1 MHDYALARANM
12 IKSQIRTNRVTDPRV
27 VEALTEV
34 PRERFVPKRLRDIA
48 YVDEDLE
55 FAPGRYLM
63 EPMVLARLLNE
74 LSIEGDELALV
85 IGAGSG
91 YSTAALAHLCGT
103 VVGIESDAEMAATA
117 SEILAGLGIDNAAI
131 VEGPLAD
138 GYVKQAPYDIIL
150 FDGAVSEVPEKIERQ
165 LAEGGRMAAVVR
177 SDGVGRATLFI
188 RTAGV
193 VSGRP
198 VFDAATPMLPG
209 FEKQPGFVF

>member
-1 MHDYALARANM
+1 MHDYDVARMNM
-12 IKSQIRTNRVTDPRV
+12 VKSQIRTNRVTDLRV
-27 VEALTEV
+27 VEALSEV
-34 PRERFVPKRLRDIA
+34 PRERFVPKRLRGIA
-48 YVDEDLE
+48 YIDEDLE
-55 FAPGRYLM
+55 IAAGRYLM

-91 YSTAALAHLCGT
+91 YSTAVLAYLCGT
-103 VVGIESDAEMAATA
+103 VVGVESDAEMAATA
-117 SEILAGLGIDNAAI
+117 SETLASLGIDNAAV
-131 VEGPLAD
+131 VEGPLAG
-138 GYVKQAPYDIIL
+138 GYAKQGPYDIVL
-150 FDGAVSEVPEKIERQ
+150 FDGAVSEVPDTIERQ

-177 SDGVGRATLFI
+177 SDGVGRATLFM

-198 VFDAATPMLPG
+198 VFDAATPLLPG

>member
-1 MHDYALARANM
+1 MNM
-12 IKSQIRTNRVTDPRV
+12 VKSQIRTNRVTDLRV
-27 VEALTEV
+27 VEALSEV
-34 PRERFVPKRLRDIA
+34 PRERFVPKRLRGIA
-48 YVDEDLE
+48 YIDEDLE
-55 FAPGRYLM
+55 IAAGRYLM

-91 YSTAALAHLCGT
+91 YSTAVLAYLCGT
-103 VVGIESDAEMAATA
+103 VVGVESDAEMAATA
-117 SEILAGLGIDNAAI
+117 SETLASLGIDNAAV
-131 VEGPLAD
+131 VEGPLAE
-138 GYVKQAPYDIIL
+138 GYAKQGPYDIVL
-150 FDGAVSEVPEKIERQ
+150 FDGAVSEVPDTIERQ

-177 SDGVGRATLFI
+177 SDGVGRATLFM

-198 VFDAATPMLPG
+198 VFDAATPLLPG